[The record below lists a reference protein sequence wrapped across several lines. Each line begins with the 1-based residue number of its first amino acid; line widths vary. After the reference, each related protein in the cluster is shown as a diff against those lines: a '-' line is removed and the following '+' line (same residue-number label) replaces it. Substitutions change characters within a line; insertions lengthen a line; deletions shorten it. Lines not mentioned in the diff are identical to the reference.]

1 MAKFVVAGFV
11 SIVAGR
17 ANCPYF
23 AKCEIVADHLLQSL
37 PDFKVHKIVKHPED
51 WQPWL
56 QSLCEKNDWKH
67 EHSPI
72 IWRELVDRGGKGSLL
87 GGFNEF
93 MEYVQGYYG
102 YTSDMQT
109 DLMIKIAKEN
119 FKTSLKDMEEEAIK
133 KNQIKPMSIWISGAL
148 NPACYIL
155 IPILLSGEIFGE
167 KTLINLNLLDVEG
180 SMPSLNGLQME
191 VEDMACPL
199 LHKVS
204 VYNTLRKAFMDAE
217 IIIILDDTVPDENQ
231 SLEDCYKDMINLYQD
246 IGVRIDTF
254 AKFNARVIVAGDHIL
269 NLKMHNLLSGAF
281 SIDHNNIVVL
291 STQLEGEAKA
301 QIAKKL
307 NVNTR
312 DVNNVIVWGNI
323 GRTTYIDLHRA
334 RVHRY
339 ESAVWGPP
347 EFSHPVLEV
356 LNDSKWIE
364 TEFREAVNS
373 HRSTVQKMSKRPI
386 GFSLAAAIYKVLH
399 CWYFDSPPGEIMSL
413 GVVSKGDFNI
423 PLDIIFSV
431 PVRFCGGKW
440 VIQTDIEISEETKNK
455 LKYIVQELKM
465 ETHLNFSP
473 ISEGEIESSLSST
486 AEPHISES
494 EEISPKE
501 NSVIE
506 E

>member
-1 MAKFVVAGFV
+1 MAKFVVAG
-11 SIVAGR
+11 R
-17 ANCPYF
+17 ATCPYF
-23 AKCEIVADHLLQSL
+23 AKCELMADHLSQSL
-37 PDFKVHKIVKHPED
+37 PDFKVHKIIKHPED
-51 WQPWL
+51 WRPWL
-56 QSLCEKNDWKH
+56 ESICEKNNWKH

-93 MEYVQGYYG
+93 MEYVQSYYG
-102 YTSDMQT
+102 FISDVKT

-119 FKTSLKDMEEEAIK
+119 FKTYLKDMEEEK
-133 KNQIKPMSIWISGAL
+133 MKRSLTKPMSVWISGAL

-155 IPILLSGEIFGE
+155 IPSLLSGEIFGE
-167 KTLINLNLLDVEG
+167 DKLISLNLLDIED
-180 SMPSLNGLQME
+180 SMSSLNSLQME
-191 VEDMACPL
+191 VEDMAFPL

-204 VYNTLRKAFMDAE
+204 VHNSLRKAFMDAE
-217 IIIILDDTVPDENQ
+217 IIIILDDIVPDENN
-231 SLEDCYKDMINLYQD
+231 SLEDCYKDMVNLYQE

-254 AKFNARVIVAGDHIL
+254 AKFDVRVIVAGEHIL
-269 NLKMHNLLSGAF
+269 NSKMHNLLESAF
-281 SIDHNNIVVL
+281 SVDHHNIVAL
-291 STQLEGEAKA
+291 STQFEGEAKA

-307 NVNTR
+307 NVNTL
-312 DVNNVIVWGNI
+312 DVKDVIVWGNI

-347 EFSHPVLEV
+347 EFSRPVLEV

-373 HRSTVQKMSKRPI
+373 HRSMVQKMSKRPL

-399 CWYFDSPPGEIMSL
+399 CWYFDSPAGEIMSL

-423 PLDIIFSV
+423 PMDLIFSV

-440 VIQTDIEISEETKNK
+440 VIQTDIEINEETKK
-455 LKYIVQELKM
+455 MLKYIVQELKM
-465 ETHLNFSP
+465 EQQLIFSS
-473 ISEGEIESSLSST
+473 ISEGEKESSLSSL
-486 AEPHISES
+486 AELQHVSKS
-494 EEISPKE
+494 EEINPEE
-501 NSVIE
+501 NSDVGE
-506 E
+506 